1 MKQKVSLVFQDCPT
15 CKWNLPLSEI
25 QKYADKL
32 KLGKVE
38 KMPFWAK
45 GAAEIIKDADKKG
58 VTVPFFE
65 CDGEYAESLESLA
78 EKLKKPGKKP
88 KGKSN
93 GDKTKAE

>member
-1 MKQKVSLVFQDCPT
+1 MKATVRLVFQDCPT

-38 KMPFWAK
+38 KLPFWAE
-45 GAAEIIKDADKKG
+45 GAAEIIKAADKKG

-65 CDGEYAESLESLA
+65 CESKYAESLEELA
-78 EKLKKPGKKP
+78 QKLGEARKKQ
-88 KGKSN
+88 KGKLN
-93 GDKTKAE
+93 GDNAKAE

>member
-1 MKQKVSLVFQDCPT
+1 MRATVRLVFQDCPT

-38 KMPFWAK
+38 KLPFWAE
-45 GAAEIIKDADKKG
+45 GATEIIKTADKKG

-65 CDGEYAESLESLA
+65 CGGKYAESLEKLA
-78 EKLKKPGKKP
+78 QILGGSGKKQ
-88 KGKSN
+88 KGKLN
-93 GDKTKAE
+93 GDNAKAE